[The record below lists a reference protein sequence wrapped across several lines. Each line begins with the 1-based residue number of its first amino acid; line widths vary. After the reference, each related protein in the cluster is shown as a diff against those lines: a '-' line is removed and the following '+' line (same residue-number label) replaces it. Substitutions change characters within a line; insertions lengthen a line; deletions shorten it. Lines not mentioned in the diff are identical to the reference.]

1 VNAAVMAPLPDP
13 ARLPS
18 AVLAV
23 SVHVVLFMFLFF
35 GVRWSTNTPEAV
47 VVELWTTPP
56 SVEPVQERV
65 EPPPATQ
72 PPKPLPKVEP
82 RPEPKVEAKPPP
94 ATKKPDIVVE
104 KDKKVVKPELPK
116 PPPVMKKPEPP
127 KPDNLKFD
135 LTARMREELAKEL
148 SKSAPRTEPAKPAA
162 SSPPSAPV
170 VDAGYAARIR
180 AAIRNRIVVPPDIQ
194 GNPEAIFDVIQLPT
208 REVLSVTLRKSSGN
222 RAYDEAVERAI
233 RGASPLP
240 APDAPNQVQR
250 QLELKF
256 RPKDPL

>member
-1 VNAAVMAPLPDP
+1 MNAAVMAPASDP

-23 SVHVVLFMFLFF
+23 SVHVLLFMFLFF
-35 GVRWSTNTPEAV
+35 GVRWSSSTPEAV
-47 VVELWTTPP
+47 VVELWTSPP
-56 SVEPVQERV
+56 ALEPVQEKV
-65 EPPPATQ
+65 EPPPPE
-72 PPKPLPKVEP
+72 PPRPVPKVVP
-82 RPEPKVEAKPPP
+82 RPESKVEAKPPP
-94 ATKKPDIVVE
+94 AVKKPDIVIDKD
-104 KDKKVVKPELPK
+104 KDKKAV
-116 PPPVMKKPEPP
+116 KPEPP

-148 SKSAPRTEPAKPAA
+148 SKSAPRTEPVRPAA
-162 SSPPSAPV
+162 SPPPSAPAA
-170 VDAGYAARIR
+170 DAGYAARIR

-222 RAYDEAVERAI
+222 RTYDEAVERAI

-240 APDAPNQVQR
+240 PPDPPNPVQR